1 MLETIIGGEILLP
14 EIYQDKKNTRYEW
27 SHHVCKRKDGTQIP
41 LRCCGASM
49 NNFLTI
55 YRMLKK
61 GLLDKKTLVV
71 FDQPETYLG
80 SEQIIQ
86 VARLTCMLQKK
97 VGVRFLMVT
106 NLQEMIRALE
116 NAAAE
121 YQLDSQFNRY
131 ESKESNTLYHYSYFP
146 VT

>member
-1 MLETIIGGEILLP
+1 
-14 EIYQDKKNTRYEW
+14 
-27 SHHVCKRKDGTQIP
+27 
-41 LRCCGASM
+41 
-49 NNFLTI
+49 
-55 YRMLKK
+55 
-61 GLLDKKTLVV
+61 
-71 FDQPETYLG
+71 
-80 SEQIIQ
+80 
-86 VARLTCMLQKK
+86 MLQKK
-97 VGVRFLMVT
+97 VGVRFLMAT